1 MKKALT
7 FALPL
12 LAVLIGAPTPSQAS
26 DHADGVKT
34 TLDLAADLTDLFT
47 FTSPKDPNKLVMIMN
62 VHGLANRTSRFSNA
76 VDYKFRIRPID
87 DAKTLTPS
95 ADPSKEQSI
104 VCSFSGGIAFIDA
117 KQRATCAF
125 NLGGQHGTQT
135 ISFDTRA
142 PNYTAGGASPDGG
155 IARVFAG
162 VRSDPWFLDLGKTVA
177 FDKGTKVDRAGG
189 SNGLHGMNV
198 LSIVVEIDKSKL
210 NGSLLAITA
219 QTVRK

>member
-1 MKKALT
+1 MKKVLT

-12 LAVLIGAPTPSQAS
+12 FAVLIGAPTPSQAS

-104 VCSFSGGIAFIDA
+104 VCSFAGGIAFIDA
-117 KQRATCAF
+117 KQHATCAF
-125 NLGGQHGTQT
+125 NLGGQHGVETV
-135 ISFDTRA
+135 SFDTRA

-155 IARVFAG
+155 VARVFAG

-177 FDKGTKVDRAGG
+177 FDKGTRPDRAGA

>member
-1 MKKALT
+1 MKKVLR

-12 LAVLIGAPTPSQAS
+12 LAVLIGAPTPSEAS

-47 FTSPKDPNKLVMIMN
+47 FTSPKNPDKLVMIMN

-76 VDYKFRIRPID
+76 VEYKFRIRPID
-87 DAKTLTPS
+87 DAKNLTPS
-95 ADPSKEQSI
+95 ADPAKEQSV
-104 VCSFSGGIAFIDA
+104 VCSFTGGIAFIDG
-117 KQRATCAF
+117 KQHATCVF
-125 NLGGQHGTQT
+125 NLGGAPQT
-135 ISFDTRA
+135 ISFETRS
-142 PNYTAGGASPDGG
+142 PNYAAGGSSPENGV
-155 IARVFAG
+155 ARIFAG

-177 FDKGTKVDRAGG
+177 FDKGTRVDRAGG

-210 NGSLLAITA
+210 NGPLLAVTA